1 MNMSLI
7 IPGDFSTDFPSEID
21 KITQTK
27 DKQDI
32 KKMKNTIHKLYLEMI
47 YLLPLFRYYAFT

>member
-1 MNMSLI
+1 MSLI

-32 KKMKNTIHKLYLEMI
+32 KKMKNTINKLYLEMI